1 MATTVTLNSEL
12 IEEVKLVTGK
22 PTKAEAVR
30 EALVEY
36 VRSKRRS
43 ELLDLEG
50 KIAISLSNEQ
60 IEAVEDEG
68 DRS

>member
-1 MATTVTLNSEL
+1 MATTITLSSEL
-12 IEEVKLVTGK
+12 IEEVKQVTGK

-36 VRSKRRS
+36 VRSRRRS

-50 KIAISLSNEQ
+50 KITMSLTNDQ
-60 IEAVEDEG
+60 IEAVEDE
-68 DRS
+68 RTPS